1 MNIVQALDDPRIF
14 RSVIKGHSTW
24 GVWRGF
30 LKALFGLPMDEAEA
44 AMFRDCT
51 KRETLP
57 TSVFGAA
64 WLVCGRRGGKSFA
77 LALIAVFL
85 ACFKDYTPHLAM
97 GERATIVII
106 AADRKQ
112 ARVIFRYVR
121 GIMDAV
127 PALRALVEG
136 ETAEEL
142 RLKTPVNIEVMTA
155 SSRTVRGYAIPVAL
169 LDEVA
174 FWSVEGAS
182 DADTDIIG
190 ALRQAMKQ
198 FPGAMLLGASSP
210 YARRGALWE
219 NYKAHHGQDASRTLV
234 WQAATWRM
242 NPTISRADLEPEFQA
257 DPARAAAE
265 YEALFRTDVET
276 FVSREVVEDAVV
288 EKRYELPPVA
298 GISYTAFVD
307 PSGGSV
313 DSMTLGIA
321 HAEKDG
327 RAVLDAIRVR
337 KPPFSPEAVVGEFC
351 DLLKAYGVRKV
362 TGDRYAGEFAREPFR
377 KAGISYELTDRL
389 SASDVFRECLPL
401 LNSGKVELLDHPRLQ
416 AELIALER
424 RTSRNGKDNIGHPP
438 SGHDDIAVAACGAL
452 LLASGVKA
460 PLVITDEMIARASK
474 PPPGGRLP
482 RGARPLGF
490 RPRFGGFR

>member
-1 MNIVQALDDPRIF
+1 MNIVQALDDPRVF
-14 RSVIKGHSTW
+14 RSVIKDHATW
-24 GVWRGF
+24 GAWRGF

-57 TSVFGAA
+57 TIAFGAA

-190 ALRQAMKQ
+190 ALRPAMKQ

-219 NYKAHHGQDASRTLV
+219 NFKAHHGQDASRTLV

-276 FVSREVVEDAVV
+276 FVSREVVEKAVV
-288 EKRYELPPVA
+288 EKRHELPPLA
-298 GISYTAFVD
+298 GINYTAFVD

-377 KAGISYELTDRL
+377 KAGIAYELTDRL

-401 LNSGKVELLDHPRLQ
+401 LNSSKVELLDHPRLQ

-452 LLASGVKA
+452 LLASGAKG
-460 PLVITDEMIARASK
+460 PLVITDEFLERFSK
-474 PPPGGRLP
+474 PLAHSP
-482 RGARPLGF
+482 RGARSFGSHS
-490 RPRFGGFR
+490 RFGGFRR